1 MRDLRVQHA
10 AQKPGLDS
18 KRRAFLTLAG
28 AAAAVTLLPKPLR
41 AALPEPRIAIVGAG
55 IAGLSCALKLADHG
69 IHAML
74 YEASK
79 RAGGRMFS
87 NRSGWDDDQ
96 VSEWGG
102 EFVDSGHATVCS
114 LARRFGLELD
124 DVNAASPK
132 DASDTFFFDGGYY
145 TQADRDF
152 SRIFEAVKTDLE
164 AAPSPTT
171 FDAFT
176 PAAQALDRMSV
187 YQWIETRIPGGHAT
201 QLGQL
206 LDVAYATEYAAD
218 TTDQSALNILYLL
231 GPQPD
236 NSGQTLSLSGESD
249 ERFHIRGGNDQL
261 PHAIAAHLGEGAIEF
276 GMQLARIKRASDGAY
291 DLAFRTDGGVR
302 KVKADIVVLALPF
315 AVLRGLDVAGAGFD
329 SLKQRAIQEL
339 GRGRSGK
346 LQLQFQSR
354 FWNQPGPWSIS
365 NGSSGV
371 DTGYQGG
378 WEVSRAQNGASGIL
392 NFFSGGGVSE
402 AMFTKSAFATASNRL
417 VVADARRA
425 LEQAEPV
432 FPGVTRQWNGKATQ
446 SLWHFSPLAQLSYSY
461 YRVGQYTSF
470 GGYEKA
476 RQGGVFFCG
485 EHTSTDFQGF
495 MEGGASEGKRAAR
508 EIAKL
513 VLGREVADD

>member
-1 MRDLRVQHA
+1 
-10 AQKPGLDS
+10 
-18 KRRAFLTLAG
+18 
-28 AAAAVTLLPKPLR
+28 
-41 AALPEPRIAIVGAG
+41 
-55 IAGLSCALKLADHG
+55 
-69 IHAML
+69 
-74 YEASK
+74 
-79 RAGGRMFS
+79 MFT

-102 EFVDSGHATVCS
+102 EFVDSGHATISS

-124 DVNAASPK
+124 DVNAASPE
-132 DASDTFFFDGGYY
+132 DATDTFFFDGGYY

-152 SRIFEAVKTDLE
+152 SHIFEAVKTDLE

-187 YQWIETRIPGGHAT
+187 YQWIETRVPGGHAT

-206 LDVAYATEYAAD
+206 LDVAYAAEYAAD

-231 GPQPD
+231 GFQPD
-236 NSGQTLSLSGESD
+236 GTGQMLSLSGESD
-249 ERFHIRGGNDQL
+249 ERFHIRGGNDRL
-261 PHAIAAHLGEGAIEF
+261 PHAIVAHLGEGAIEF
-276 GMQLARIKRASDGAY
+276 GMQLARIRRASDGAY
-291 DLAFRTDGGVR
+291 NLAFQTDSRVR
-302 KVKADIVVLALPF
+302 EVKADIVVLALPF
-315 AVLRGLDVAGAGFD
+315 AVLRALDLADAGFD
-329 SLKQRAIQEL
+329 TLKQRAIQEL

-346 LQLQFQSR
+346 LQLQFRSR

-378 WEVSRAQNGASGIL
+378 WDVSRAQNGASGIL
-392 NFFSGGGVSE
+392 NFFSGGRVSE
-402 AMFTKSAFATASNRL
+402 AMFTKSAFANASNRL

-425 LEQAEPV
+425 LTQAEPV

-446 SLWHFSPLAQLSYSY
+446 SLWHFNPLARLSYSY

-508 EIAKL
+508 HIAKL
-513 VLGREVADD
+513 VLGREVAENAGISKTN